1 VGFVISLNLHRRHLN
16 EAQPACVADTLA
28 DMPHGGDRRSEQG
41 ANWRFVSQEEAA
53 ALLNTSVR
61 SIQNAARLERE
72 APELLPHVMAGRLV
86 LCPRN
91 NRSFLTSASRRGA
104 AGLNLFKRV
113 TAARVFCEN

>member
-1 VGFVISLNLHRRHLN
+1 MGFVISLNLHRRHLN

-72 APELLPHVMAGRLV
+72 APELLPHVMAGRLALDAAIGEV
-86 LCPRN
+86 KKQSRLAEIESRC
-91 NRSFLTSASRRGA
+91 RRGVCH
-104 AGLNLFKRV
+104 GP
-113 TAARVFCEN
+113 